1 MRALITTDDGIDAP
15 GLLVL
20 ARAAVDAGLDVVVA
34 APHIER
40 SGFGTG
46 LTSMESFGRLLLT
59 ERELAGLPGVRAL
72 AVEASPS
79 MIALIGAR
87 AGFGF
92 APDVVLS
99 GINHGP
105 NTGQFL
111 LHSGTAGAA
120 FTAINQGVPGLALSF
135 HLGRGPDEPH
145 WATAADVARRSI
157 EWFLAHL
164 STEAIL
170 NVNIPDVALEQ
181 FQGFRQASLARQGAV
196 SADVVEFGEG
206 HMTVT
211 FRRDSL
217 DLEPDWD
224 SVLVRQGYATVTA
237 VATPAE
243 VASVDLSDIAS
254 A

>member
-1 MRALITTDDGIDAP
+1 MRALITNDDGIDAP

-20 ARAAVDAGLDVVVA
+20 ARAAVQAGLEVLIA

-46 LTSMESFGRLLLT
+46 LTAMESSGRLLLT
-59 ERELAGLPGVRAL
+59 EREFDDLPGVRAL

-87 AGFGF
+87 GGLGFV
-92 APDVVLS
+92 PDVLLS

-135 HLGRGPDEPH
+135 NLGRGPDAPH
-145 WATAADVARRSI
+145 WDTAADVAARSI
-157 EWFLAHL
+157 RWFLAHL
-164 STEAIL
+164 GTDAIL
-170 NVNIPDVALEQ
+170 NVNIPNVPLNE
-181 FQGFRQASLARQGAV
+181 FKGFRPATLARQGAV
-196 SADVVEFGEG
+196 SADIVEFGEG
-206 HMTVT
+206 HVTMT
-211 FRRDSL
+211 FNRDSI
-217 DLEPDWD
+217 DPDPASD
-224 SVLVRQGYATVTA
+224 SVLMRQGFATVTA
-237 VATPAE
+237 VANPAP
-243 VASVDLSDIAS
+243 VASVDLAGVTS